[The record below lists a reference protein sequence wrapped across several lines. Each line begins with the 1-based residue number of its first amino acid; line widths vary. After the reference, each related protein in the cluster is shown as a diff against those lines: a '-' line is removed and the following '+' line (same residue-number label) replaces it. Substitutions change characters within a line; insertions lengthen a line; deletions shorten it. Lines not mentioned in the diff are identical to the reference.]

1 MDTLNTQFGISDALH
16 FADAGNH
23 LPVADIQT
31 PWSSARVAL
40 QGAQVLTWQP
50 NGAAPVLW
58 VSKAAVYETGKG
70 VRGGVPVC
78 WPWFGAKEGAPAH
91 GFVRTR
97 MWTVRETRQA
107 DDKSVHLRLC
117 LSDDASTRT
126 LWNHAF
132 DLELHVI
139 VGRSLTMQL
148 ISRNSGTEAFD
159 VTEALHTYFTVGEI
173 GQAAVQGLD
182 GTAYQDKV
190 AKLAHAEQCGPV
202 TFAGETDRVYLNTT
216 ADCVIEDRA
225 QQRNIRVA
233 KTGSTATVVWNP
245 WSEREKAFA
254 DMAAG
259 EYRQMLC
266 VETAN
271 AGTAPIT
278 VAPGATHTLTACI
291 SLEI

>member
-1 MDTLNTQFGISDALH
+1 M
-16 FADAGNH
+16 
-23 LPVADIQT
+23 
-31 PWSSARVAL
+31 
-40 QGAQVLTWQP
+40 
-50 NGAAPVLW
+50 
-58 VSKAAVYETGKG
+58 
-70 VRGGVPVC
+70 
-78 WPWFGAKEGAPAH
+78 
-91 GFVRTR
+91 
-97 MWTVRETRQA
+97 RETRQTE
-107 DDKSVHLRLC
+107 DKSVHLHLC
-117 LSDDASTRT
+117 LSDDAGTRT

-139 VGRSLTMQL
+139 VGCSLTMHL
-148 ISRNSGTEAFD
+148 ITLNTGAEPFD
-159 VTEALHTYFTVGEI
+159 ITEALHTYFTVGNI
-173 GQAAVQGLD
+173 RQTAVQGLD

-259 EYRQMLC
+259 EYQQMLC

-271 AGTAPIT
+271 AGSAPIT
-278 VAPGATHTLTACI
+278 IAPGATHTLTACI
-291 SLEI
+291 SLES